1 LFVFSERC
9 GEKSLIVLEDLIR
22 SAQFEYACKDDPEE
36 LILIMC
42 ADQWEARECQVA
54 RQVLRQ
60 EWDRKV
66 FGKSNANY
74 QSLSFLFLFFTGVF
88 SQILSNFY

>member
-1 LFVFSERC
+1 
-9 GEKSLIVLEDLIR
+9 
-22 SAQFEYACKDDPEE
+22 
-36 LILIMC
+36 MC